1 MTAGGIAT
9 ALQDEDHGTKAGHK
23 TTNMMIGMCNEVW
36 QLAR

>member
-23 TTNMMIGMCNEVW
+23 TANMMTGD
-36 QLAR
+36 